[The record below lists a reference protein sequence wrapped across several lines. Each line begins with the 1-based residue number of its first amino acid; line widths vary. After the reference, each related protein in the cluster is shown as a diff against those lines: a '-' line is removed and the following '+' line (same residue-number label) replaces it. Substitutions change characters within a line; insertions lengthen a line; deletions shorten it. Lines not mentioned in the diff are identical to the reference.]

1 MIGTLSLLGH
11 LSWVGIC
18 FAIVEREGRGV
29 CIGGVRHAS
38 MMCTGMLRVFVFHVV
53 FWTGVLKALLMGPLW
68 VCGILFLGEELGL
81 SREVPCAS
89 GVLAARR
96 QLTRR

>member
-18 FAIVEREGRGV
+18 FPIVEREGRGV

-38 MMCTGMLRVFVFHVV
+38 IMCTGMLRVFVFHVV

-68 VCGILFLGEELGL
+68 V
-81 SREVPCAS
+81 SPS
-89 GVLAARR
+89 
-96 QLTRR
+96 